1 MHISVWQESVFET
14 RIQNNKWHSRCLLFL
29 VVVLVQKLYCHQV
42 DHPGILIEKWRLL
55 KKKIV
60 CLLCRPLTLGPFSR
74 LRIINLAPNTI
85 GVTGVTK
92 ASDFG
97 HSSCLESLKSRR
109 LEWLGST
116 NFCRWHCGR
125 RSCSGGWC
133 HTISRHHHSLPKC
146 QHIFHREDTPTKCKS
161 ALQVPWPLA
170 HKHCHK
176 QLQCCSYWGQE

>member
-1 MHISVWQESVFET
+1 MARISVRNKDTEQQVTQQVPSVFGCCAGSKT
-14 RIQNNKWHSRCLLFL
+14 VLPPSWPPWHSDWKMTTF
-29 VVVLVQKLYCHQV
+29 
-42 DHPGILIEKWRLL
+42 

-133 HTISRHHHSLPKC
+133 HTISRHHHSLPNC
-146 QHIFHREDTPTKCKS
+146 QNASIFSIGRTRQPNAKALFKFPDRWHTSTATNNCSAVPTEVRNS
-161 ALQVPWPLA
+161 
-170 HKHCHK
+170 
-176 QLQCCSYWGQE
+176 

>member
-1 MHISVWQESVFET
+1 MARISVRNKDTEQQVTQQVPSVFGCCAGSKT
-14 RIQNNKWHSRCLLFL
+14 VLPPSWPPWHSDWKMTTF
-29 VVVLVQKLYCHQV
+29 
-42 DHPGILIEKWRLL
+42 

-125 RSCSGGWC
+125 RSCSGGWR